1 MSVFIRN
8 PKAQGNFLEWN
19 GKHRLKY
26 TLWRRMDVQLNVHL
40 FVLSLRDISVE
51 RVSQGFS

>member
-1 MSVFIRN
+1 MSVFSRN

-51 RVSQGFS
+51 RISQGFS